1 VTDVAAITA
10 AAPARRYGAGVT
22 ALILGILLVLGVALW
37 LVIGSALFL
46 ALVWVFPIVVAAA
59 IVIGSIHL
67 IVAVLATV
75 FGVRAIARNEGRI
88 TGIIG
93 LVLTLAATVVT
104 GFVGYFF
111 AQTASALSTGSTF

>member
-1 VTDVAAITA
+1 MTDSATTET
-10 AAPARRYGAGVT
+10 APARRYGAGVT

-46 ALVWVFPIVVAAA
+46 ALVWVFPIVVTAA

-67 IVAVLATV
+67 IVAVIATV

-111 AQTASALSTGSTF
+111 AQTASSLYSGSTF

>member
-1 VTDVAAITA
+1 MSDIAPVTG
-10 AAPARRYGAGVT
+10 AAPPRRYGSGAT
-22 ALILGILLVLGVALW
+22 SLILGILLVLGVALW

-46 ALVWVFPIVVAAA
+46 ALVWVFPVVVTGA
-59 IVIGSIHL
+59 IVIGSVHL

-93 LVLTLAATVVT
+93 LALTLAATVVT
-104 GFVGYFF
+104 GVVGYLF

>member
-1 VTDVAAITA
+1 VTDL
-10 AAPARRYGAGVT
+10 APVGAGAPTRRYGAGVT

-46 ALVWVFPIVVAAA
+46 ALVWVFPIVVTAA

-67 IVAVLATV
+67 IVAVIATV
-75 FGVRAIARNEGRI
+75 FGVRALARNEGRI

-111 AQTASALSTGSTF
+111 AQTASSLYTGSTF